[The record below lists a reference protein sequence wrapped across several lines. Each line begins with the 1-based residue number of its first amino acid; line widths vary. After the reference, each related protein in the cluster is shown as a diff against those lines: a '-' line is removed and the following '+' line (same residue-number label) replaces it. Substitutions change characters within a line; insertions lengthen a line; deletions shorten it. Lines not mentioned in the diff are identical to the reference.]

1 VLEEQSSWLL
11 LDAIPVGGVSVVQP
25 FPNVRN
31 KKPIAKVSTDV
42 VVMVVTVISIG
53 GNATAL

>member
-1 VLEEQSSWLL
+1 ML
-11 LDAIPVGGVSVVQP
+11 LDAMPADGVSVEQP